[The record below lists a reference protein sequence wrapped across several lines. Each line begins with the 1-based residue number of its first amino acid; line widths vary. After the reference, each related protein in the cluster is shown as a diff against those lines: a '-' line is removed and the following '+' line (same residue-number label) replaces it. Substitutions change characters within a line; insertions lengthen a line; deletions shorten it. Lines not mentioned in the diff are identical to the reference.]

1 MYNGTVCSYAGDLHR
16 DAQTQALYPPCALRV
31 AAVVT
36 DTGARRALLCGGG
49 AGGEKL
55 PTPAPGL
62 HCFGV
67 GGGGLHKLQTQAPG
81 AHCCQGRGG
90 AVAVAAKRA

>member
-49 AGGEKL
+49 GQGVRSYRHRRQACIALGWGG
-55 PTPAPGL
+55 ADCISYR
-62 HCFGV
+62 HRRQAHIAV
-67 GGGGLHKLQTQAPG
+67 RGGGVQLQ
-81 AHCCQGRGG
+81 
-90 AVAVAAKRA
+90 